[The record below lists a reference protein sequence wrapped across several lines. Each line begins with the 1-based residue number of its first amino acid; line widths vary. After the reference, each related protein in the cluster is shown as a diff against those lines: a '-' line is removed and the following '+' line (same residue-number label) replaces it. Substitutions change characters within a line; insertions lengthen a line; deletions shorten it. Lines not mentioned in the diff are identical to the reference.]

1 MSQVVKVNDDRI
13 LHVEFSNGA
22 TIYFISETKRLTALN
37 EFIESSGLSYE
48 LSYIEDPTKEQRANA
63 NTNESSENL
72 VFFKN

>member
-63 NTNESSENL
+63 DTNESSENL